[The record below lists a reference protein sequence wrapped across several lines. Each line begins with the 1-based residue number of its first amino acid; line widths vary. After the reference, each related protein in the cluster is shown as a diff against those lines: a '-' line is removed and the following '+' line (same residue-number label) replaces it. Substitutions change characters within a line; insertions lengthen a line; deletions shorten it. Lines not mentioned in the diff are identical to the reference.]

1 MTIKGGSWRECVAM
15 GLMVGVIICSVL
27 LLGFF
32 FIGIVLHCLVGGLWD
47 CCVMLLDAWVGGRV
61 FDG

>member
-1 MTIKGGSWRECVAM
+1 MCGNGVNGWGYHLFGSAF
-15 GLMVGVIICSVL
+15 GI
-27 LLGFF
+27 F